1 MAGLSHF
8 NSAKAAVALY
18 EPVYLNQFE
27 VILQPPPAVFNP
39 AGNSGRTLLIENL
52 LSMTGLAVDKTPNAP
67 LEQRYKFSFRRYAGP
82 AVDDTG
88 IKLML
93 KFETNFDDTNSNY
106 VFKTLRQWS
115 DLVYNPLTG
124 AMGIK
129 STYANSTYMLINI
142 FNKEGDVFRQ
152 IKLHNVF
159 PVSEITAM
167 PLSYDSTGTT
177 AYQITMNLRAD
188 WFEDIFN

>member
-8 NSAKAAVALY
+8 NSAKAAVSLY

-39 AGNSGRTLLIENL
+39 AGNGGRTLLIENL
-52 LSMTGLAVDKTPNAP
+52 LSISALAVDKTPAP
-67 LEQRYKFSFRRYAGP
+67 VEQHYKFSTRRYPGG
-82 AVDDTG
+82 AVEDTG
-88 IKLML
+88 VKISV
-93 KFETNFDDTNSNY
+93 KFETNLDANGSNY

-115 DLVYNPLTG
+115 DLIYNPLTG

-142 FNKEGDVFRQ
+142 FNKEGEVFRQ

-159 PVSEITAM
+159 PVKEIEAM
-167 PLSYDSTGTT
+167 KLSYENGTNL
-177 AYQITMNLRAD
+177 YQITMDLRAD